1 MRLEW
6 GSATHTGLVR
16 ETNQDSYLAEGKI
29 FAVADGMGGHAG
41 GEVASKIA
49 IEALR
54 SALASEG
61 DSSELFSESF
71 ERANQAILAQA
82 DEDSRLSGMG
92 TTMTA
97 ALFMEDGTSDR
108 FLVRNIGDSRAYLLH
123 EGDLHQITNDH
134 TYVQQLIEEGSIS
147 VEEGKHHRQR
157 HILTRVLGVENSAD
171 SDVFTVTP
179 QPGDVLLICSDG
191 LFNHVLDH
199 EIAAILASPESP
211 QRIAEMLVEKANL
224 GGGTDNTTTIV
235 VRVLPEKVGNHK
247 KVLPVTGD
255 ETAMLGE
262 AAGPRVTVNPVSR
275 GPVLS
280 SIPTPLGK
288 RQMGSGSKLV
298 TVRSVLFFIL
308 VLLLI
313 GGTAWVVNAYANHAY
328 YVGTANKRVAIYHG
342 RPGGVLWYQPTL
354 VETTSLPLSQLN
366 GTEYFDVSHDVLEPS
381 LQAARAYVTNLRAQI
396 AFEKSQV
403 PKTTTTTSATT
414 TSAATTTSTTASTT
428 TTAVG

>member
-1 MRLEW
+1 MKLEW
-6 GSATHTGLVR
+6 GAATHTGLVR
-16 ETNQDSYLAEGKI
+16 ETNQDSHVADGKV

-41 GEVASKIA
+41 GEVASRIA
-49 IEALR
+49 IDALR
-54 SALASEG
+54 SALAVEG
-61 DSSELFSESF
+61 DSSELFAESF
-71 ERANQAILAQA
+71 EKANLAILAQA

-97 ALFMEDGTSDR
+97 ALFLEDGTSDR
-108 FLVRNIGDSRAYLLH
+108 FLVRNIGDSRAYILH

-157 HILTRVLGVENSAD
+157 HILTRVLGVETSAN

-179 QPGDVLLICSDG
+179 QPGDVLLLCSDG
-191 LFNHVLDH
+191 LFNHVVDH
-199 EIAAILASPESP
+199 EIAAILASSESP

-235 VRVLPEKVGNHK
+235 VRVLPEKAASHK
-247 KVLPVTGD
+247 KVLPVAGD

-262 AAGPRVTVNPVSR
+262 AVGPRVTVNPVSR

-288 RQMGSGSKLV
+288 KQVSSGSRLV

-308 VLLLI
+308 VLLLV

-342 RPGGVLWYQPTL
+342 RPGGVLWYQPSL

-366 GTEYFDVSHDVLEPS
+366 GTQYFDVSHDVLEPS

-403 PKTTTTTSATT
+403 PKTTTSP
-414 TSAATTTSTTASTT
+414 TSTTTTLTAPTTSTT
-428 TTAVG
+428 TTAAG